1 MLSLCITETL
11 SSIDAYTNTTQ
22 LSVGSLDKINHCLQG
37 VDARLAGV
45 EDAVSQLCNM
55 MVHFTSILE
64 AKEKGHYGKPEVP
77 SCRPESKRVQA
88 VFNKQY
94 YGSSSLTSFIGKI
107 CSSLQDFVADACMY
121 DDSDRVGDGSL
132 QECMAIMGG
141 VANSLQMEQRLDN
154 STDGKA
160 LVLPPKELL
169 DAAAEIY
176 FDGINR
182 MLPLFDRDT
191 FHENVRRSYEP
202 GQEAENA
209 WILCFNGIILI
220 TLNTRALGSS
230 NADPDRGN
238 VRTDDSVKA
247 DFIKNFHA
255 NFKRGLNKPQSL
267 LEPSLAN
274 VQALLLMVS
283 CPLLMTLHGS
293 ILAPLLRLLLWQC
306 SIAQENFQARLSSLF
321 LHQACFV
328 AKSIGLHKQNAMP
341 TKQTKGEALERN
353 YVFWALYVTDKM
365 ISTNLGISCCLPSF
379 DCDVELPS
387 NDPSNQFLKQLIAR
401 IELACIQEDTYQSLY
416 SSQACRR
423 NRGERE
429 AEIQRL
435 DSELALW
442 TCKNKKLCTNW
453 VASATAQTDN
463 SRQPCW
469 NGSVEVHPNVALNYL
484 FHGTKALVHR
494 AGTSASS
501 HQQTRSIARSCLQIF
516 ASLSSSPSASSA
528 VMTRTQI
535 LRSNHPLLPFFV
547 LFANVIQDPGSADA
561 EQDLHLMLLVTDV
574 LQHVEAAAV
583 DRAYVPQFL
592 LVASSCCE
600 AAGALIRRCDRRP
613 PSNGMLSSPPDSGY
627 GAATTGSGIIHAPSS
642 TPTNGAM
649 NGTDSSNH
657 IWPLHSP
664 GRSWPATASGT
675 STCMSPNLSDQE
687 VTLSSYEAPHNWA
700 PWRNNGFLSQGLGY
714 SHGGGSSGGG
724 QGGHEQSIDEYGR
737 PVFGSKNFKSRND
750 YVMAE

>member
-11 SSIDAYTNTTQ
+11 FSIDAYTSTTQ

-45 EDAVSQLCNM
+45 EDAISQLCNM

-132 QECMAIMGG
+132 QECMAIMSG

-154 STDGKA
+154 STDGKP
-160 LVLPPKELL
+160 LVLPPKKLL
-169 DAAAEIY
+169 DAAIDIY
-176 FDGINR
+176 FDEINR

-191 FHENVRRSYEP
+191 FQENVRRSYEP

-230 NADPDRGN
+230 NAVPDRGN
-238 VRTDDSVKA
+238 VQTDDSVKA

-283 CPLLMTLHGS
+283 RPLLMTLCDY
-293 ILAPLLRLLLWQC
+293 ILAPLLRLLSWQC

-429 AEIQRL
+429 AEVQRL

-453 VASATAQTDN
+453 VASTTAQTDN

-469 NGSVEVHPNVALNYL
+469 NGSVEVHPNVALNYF

-501 HQQTRSIARSCLQIF
+501 HHQSRSLARSCLQIF

-528 VMTRTQI
+528 VITRTQI
-535 LRSNHPLLPFFV
+535 LRNNHPLLPFFV

-600 AAGALIRRCDRRP
+600 AAGALVRRCDRRP
-613 PSNGMLSSPPDSGY
+613 RSSGMLSSPPDSGY

-649 NGTDSSNH
+649 NGTDTSNH

-664 GRSWPATASGT
+664 GRSWPTTASGT

-687 VTLSSYEAPHNWA
+687 VALSSYEAPQNWA
-700 PWRNNGFLSQGLGY
+700 PWRNNEILSQGFGY
-714 SHGGGSSGGG
+714 PHGSGNSGGG
-724 QGGHEQSIDEYGR
+724 QGGHEQCMDEYGR
-737 PVFGSKNFKSRND
+737 PVFGSKSFKLRND

>member
-1 MLSLCITETL
+1 
-11 SSIDAYTNTTQ
+11 
-22 LSVGSLDKINHCLQG
+22 
-37 VDARLAGV
+37 
-45 EDAVSQLCNM
+45 

-64 AKEKGHYGKPEVP
+64 AKEKGHYGKPDVP

-176 FDGINR
+176 FDEINR

-293 ILAPLLRLLLWQC
+293 CAYFSGSVRLLKRISRPDFRRC
-306 SIAQENFQARLSSLF
+306 FSIKLASWLSLLAFIS
-321 LHQACFV
+321 
-328 AKSIGLHKQNAMP
+328 
-341 TKQTKGEALERN
+341 
-353 YVFWALYVTDKM
+353 KM
-365 ISTNLGISCCLPSF
+365 
-379 DCDVELPS
+379 
-387 NDPSNQFLKQLIAR
+387 R
-401 IELACIQEDTYQSLY
+401 
-416 SSQACRR
+416 CRR
-423 NRGERE
+423 SKLRAKRLRE
-429 AEIQRL
+429 TM
-435 DSELALW
+435 SSG
-442 TCKNKKLCTNW
+442 LCT
-453 VASATAQTDN
+453 S
-463 SRQPCW
+463 
-469 NGSVEVHPNVALNYL
+469 L
-484 FHGTKALVHR
+484 TK
-494 AGTSASS
+494 
-501 HQQTRSIARSCLQIF
+501 
-516 ASLSSSPSASSA
+516 
-528 VMTRTQI
+528 
-535 LRSNHPLLPFFV
+535 
-547 LFANVIQDPGSADA
+547 
-561 EQDLHLMLLVTDV
+561 
-574 LQHVEAAAV
+574 
-583 DRAYVPQFL
+583 
-592 LVASSCCE
+592 
-600 AAGALIRRCDRRP
+600 
-613 PSNGMLSSPPDSGY
+613 
-627 GAATTGSGIIHAPSS
+627 
-642 TPTNGAM
+642 
-649 NGTDSSNH
+649 
-657 IWPLHSP
+657 
-664 GRSWPATASGT
+664 
-675 STCMSPNLSDQE
+675 
-687 VTLSSYEAPHNWA
+687 
-700 PWRNNGFLSQGLGY
+700 
-714 SHGGGSSGGG
+714 
-724 QGGHEQSIDEYGR
+724 
-737 PVFGSKNFKSRND
+737 
-750 YVMAE
+750 